1 MAKPGIATELM
12 VASVF
17 ISVLALASPIFVM
30 QVLNRYVSQGVDS
43 TLVTL
48 TIGVLVAI
56 ALELAFRQARM
67 HLAQRVSADAD
78 EYISAQGYKILTRS
92 KLGSLERVAPDT
104 RREIINGTNNIEQ
117 AYNASNICAVLD
129 VPFALFFVFVLY
141 LLEPA
146 IALVVLAFLV
156 IVFLGGLWGAA
167 STAKKNTDLTSASG
181 ASSAL
186 IGTAVREAE
195 TVRAFNAETFLRLTW
210 DEHSSL
216 VHGLKRLV
224 GMRQGLVQSLT
235 QSATAILSV
244 VVIVVAG
251 LLVVQGKLDVGSMIG
266 INILS
271 ARALQPVS
279 RFSQL
284 GTTFTKAN
292 QSLAMFEEFSRMPL
306 EKDSGSTLTDYA
318 GGLEFRDLAFTY
330 HGSNDPLFESLD
342 LKLEPGSVL
351 VVTGN
356 NGMGKTTFAKL
367 LLGLLEPSRGQILA
381 DGLDIQQAASDWWR
395 KQVIYLPQEPS
406 LLNATIAENLIINC
420 PEADDE
426 VLKRAVD
433 VAGLR
438 RFVDE
443 SENGLEAPV
452 VDNGWR
458 LSEGIRRRMAL
469 ARGLIS
475 GGNLVLFDEPI
486 ESFDAEGIATVH
498 AILSDMAQQGKTIIV
513 MSHDPK
519 IVKGQHTILD
529 INTKPIP
536 KITVIPGVAQAGAP
550 SGAETQPVESS
561 T

>member
-1 MAKPGIATELM
+1 MARPGIATELI

-48 TIGVLVAI
+48 TVGVLVAI

-67 HLAQRVSADAD
+67 HLAQRVSADSDQDMSAD
-78 EYISAQGYKILTRS
+78 GYEILTRS
-92 KLGSLERVAPDT
+92 KLGSLEQVAPDS
-104 RREIINGTNNIEQ
+104 RREIINGINNVEQ
-117 AYNASNICAVLD
+117 AFNASNICAVLD

-146 IALVVLAFLV
+146 IALVVLGFLV
-156 IVFLGGLWGAA
+156 IVFLGGLWGAS
-167 STAKKNTDLTSASG
+167 STAKKNSDLTSASG

-195 TVRAFNAETFLRLTW
+195 TVRAFNAGTFLRSAW
-210 DEHSSL
+210 GEHSSL
-216 VHGLKRLV
+216 VHGLRRLV

-235 QSATAILSV
+235 QSANAILSV
-244 VVIVVAG
+244 VVIVIAG
-251 LLVVQGKLDVGSMIG
+251 LLVVQGELDVGSMIG
-266 INILS
+266 INILA
-271 ARALQPVS
+271 ARALQPIS

-284 GTTFTKAN
+284 GTSFTKAN
-292 QSLAMFEEFSRMPL
+292 QSLEMFEEFSRMPL
-306 EKDSGSTLTDYA
+306 ERESGSTLTDYA
-318 GGLEFRDLAFTY
+318 GGLELRDLAFSY
-330 HGSNDPLFESLD
+330 PGSKDPLFESLD
-342 LKLEPGSVL
+342 LKLKPGNVL

-367 LLGLLEPSRGQILA
+367 LLGLLEPIRGQILA
-381 DGLDIQQAASDWWR
+381 DGLDIQQAASEWWR
-395 KQVIYLPQEPS
+395 KQIIYLPQEPS
-406 LLNATIAENLIINC
+406 LLNATIAENLLVNC
-420 PEADDE
+420 PETGEEA
-426 VLKRAVD
+426 LKHAVD
-433 VAGLR
+433 AAGLR

-443 SENGLEAPV
+443 SENGLETPV

-475 GGNLVLFDEPI
+475 GGKLVLFDEPI

-498 AILSDMAQQGKTIIV
+498 AILSEMANQGKTIIV

-519 IVKGQHTILD
+519 IVKGQHTVLD
-529 INTKPIP
+529 INTKPTPEITLIP
-536 KITVIPGVAQAGAP
+536 AAGQTRVAGEP
-550 SGAETQPVESS
+550 ETQALESS
-561 T
+561 K